1 MAKKILNI
9 EDLYKKVDTESMDV
23 SYVDYWT
30 KIDTSLIQ
38 HYIESYGLKT
48 KTKTGAACSV
58 GCENCQVSHIEKY
71 KKDYPSHPVESKR
84 KIKADPK
91 AFPTHAFQISCPLIP
106 KDYLEQYSE
115 FASEL
120 SEEEKDAL
128 IINTDPVTF
137 ASKMFNWKPR
147 SHQEIALRCQSKKK
161 VFRFGRRS
169 GKSDALAIEIL
180 FHAFTRIR
188 EYFDEDIKEKV
199 TGIKILVCCPFD
211 SQVTA
216 IFNRILE
223 LLNGNPSLKKEFRY
237 KQSPYHQ
244 IRLDNGAIISGFT
257 TGSNGASA
265 VRGQDAHVI
274 VLDEVDYMTEKDFTT
289 ILPIAQSHSDCLI
302 RAASTPSGLRSKF
315 YEWCQEA
322 ADWKEFYFPTAVID
336 ETPFAQTKISW
347 RSLRNEMR
355 REYTSDGWLQE
366 VMAMFISNADGVF
379 AAPLVT
385 SAMEGYTYA
394 QMREAKIRGDLGG
407 FRYSLGVD
415 WNTSFGTWI
424 CVTGY
429 HPQVGLQVMEIIN
442 VPKQNF
448 TQLQGL
454 QKITELLSY
463 WQPQHIYVDKG
474 HGATQWETLKMWSS
488 QQKPGSYEYMVQRRI
503 KAYDF
508 GSKVQIKEPSS
519 GRLIEHP
526 AKPFLVENAVRRF
539 EDKVIKFSF
548 EDELLRK
555 QLLNYIIKSR
565 QPNGTPVFGQD
576 NTSIGDHALDA
587 FMLSLVAFTIEEG
600 PLAISRG
607 MASEI
612 GIRETIGHSMIG
624 DQIQDPRDKR
634 LTGSDLLRHIAKERE
649 SAIESRQQG
658 GFPGE
663 KKTEHYSDLDRRAWE
678 RDMIVS
684 RDEKGNMGT
693 RLAPSFNSRHNYQR
707 HSGRIIK

>member
-1 MAKKILNI
+1 MKRILKI
-9 EDLYKKVDTESMDV
+9 EDLYKKVTTEASDV
-23 SYVDYWT
+23 SYIDYWN
-30 KIDTSLIQ
+30 KVDEPIVQ
-38 HYIESYGLKT
+38 HYIDNYGLKT
-48 KTKTGAACSV
+48 KTRSGGACTV
-58 GCENCQVSHIEKY
+58 GCQNCQISHIEKY
-71 KKDYPSHPVESKR
+71 KKDYPVHPIESKR
-84 KIKADPK
+84 KVKADPK
-91 AFPTHAFQISCPLIP
+91 TFPTHAFQISCPLIP
-106 KDYLEQYSE
+106 KDYLEQYSD

-120 SEEEKDAL
+120 SPEEKEAL
-128 IINTDPVTF
+128 VINTDPVSF
-137 ASKMFNWKPR
+137 AEKMFSWKPR

-161 VFRFGRRS
+161 VYRFGRRS
-169 GKSDALAIEIL
+169 GKSDALAVEIL

-188 EYFDEDIKEKV
+188 EYYDNDIKENV
-199 TGIKILVCCPFD
+199 TGIKILICCPFD

-216 IFNRILE
+216 IFNRMLE
-223 LLNGNPSLKKEFRY
+223 LLNSNPSLKKEFRY

-244 IRLDNGAIISGFT
+244 LRLENGAIISGFT

-322 ADWKEFYFPTAVID
+322 PDWKEFYFPTAVID
-336 ETPFAQTKISW
+336 ETPFAIAKINW
-347 RSLRNEMR
+347 KSLRNEMR

-379 AAPLVT
+379 AAPLVAA
-385 SAMEGYTYA
+385 AMDGYTYSD
-394 QMREAKIRGDLGG
+394 MRDMKIRGELTA

-424 CVTGY
+424 CITGY
-429 HPQVGLQVMEIIN
+429 HPQVGLRVMEIVN

-454 QKITELLSY
+454 QKITELLTF
-463 WQPQHIYVDKG
+463 WQPEHIYVDKG
-474 HGATQWETLKMWSS
+474 HGATQWETLKMWAS
-488 QQKPGSYEYMVQRRI
+488 QQKPGTYEFNVQRKI

-508 GSKVQIKEPSS
+508 GSKVSIKEPAT

-539 EDKVIKFSF
+539 EDRIIKFSY
-548 EDELLRK
+548 EDDLLRK

-565 QPNGTPVFGQD
+565 QGNGTPVFGQD

-600 PLAISRG
+600 PLAVAKGLSTQ
-607 MASEI
+607 I
-612 GIRETIGHSMIG
+612 GIREMVGHQILG
-624 DQIQDPRDKR
+624 DQLQDPHSKK
-634 LTGSDLLRHIAKERE
+634 LTGGDLLRHLQNERN
-649 SAIESRQQG
+649 SAIDSRKNG
-658 GFPGE
+658 SGPLD

-684 RDEKGNMGT
+684 RDQKGNLDQRVG
-693 RLAPSFNSRHNYQR
+693 PSFNPRHNYQR

>member
-1 MAKKILNI
+1 MTKILKL
-9 EDLYKKVDTESMDV
+9 EDLYKKVETETVDI
-23 SYVDYWT
+23 SYINYWQ
-30 KIDTSLIQ
+30 SPEYAFIQ
-38 HYIESYGLKT
+38 EYIESYGLRT
-48 KTKTGAACSV
+48 KTKSGAACSV
-58 GCENCQVSHIEKY
+58 GCQNCQVSHIEKY
-71 KKDYPSHPVESKR
+71 KKDYPSHPIESKR
-84 KIKADPK
+84 KMKADAK

-106 KDYLEQYSE
+106 KNYLHQYGDLVNELGPEEQE
-115 FASEL
+115 
-120 SEEEKDAL
+120 AL
-128 IINTDPVTF
+128 VMNTDPVVF
-137 ASKMFNWKPR
+137 AEKMFGWKPR
-147 SHQEIALRCQSKKK
+147 AHQEISLRCQSKKK
-161 VFRFGRRS
+161 VYRFGRRS
-169 GKSDALAIEIL
+169 GKSDALAVEIL
-180 FHAFTRIR
+180 FHAFTKIR
-188 EYFDEDIKEKV
+188 EYYDDDIKENV
-199 TGIKILVCCPFD
+199 TGIKILICCPFD

-216 IFNRILE
+216 LFNRMLE
-223 LLNGNPSLKKEFRY
+223 LLNGNLILKKEFRY

-244 IRLDNGAIISGFT
+244 LRFDNGAIISGFT

-302 RAASTPSGLRSKF
+302 RVASTPSGLRSKF

-322 ADWKEFYFPTAVID
+322 PDWKEFYFPTAVID
-336 ETPFAQTKISW
+336 ETPFATTKISW
-347 RSLRNEMR
+347 KNLRTEMR

-366 VMAMFISNADGVF
+366 VMAIFISNADGVF
-379 AAPLVT
+379 AAPLVAA
-385 SAMEGYTYA
+385 AMDGYSYA
-394 QMREAKIRGDLGG
+394 DMRQEKLNGG
-407 FRYSLGVD
+407 FAGFKFSLGVD

-424 CVTGY
+424 CITGY
-429 HPQVGLQVMEIIN
+429 HPSIGLRVMEIVN

-454 QKITELLSY
+454 QKITELLSF
-463 WQPQHIYVDKG
+463 WQPEHVYVDRG

-488 QQKPGSYEYMVQRRI
+488 QQKPGTYEFNVQRRI

-508 GSKVQIKEPSS
+508 GSKISIREPGT

-526 AKPFLVENAVRRF
+526 AKPFLIENAVRRF
-539 EDKVIKFSF
+539 EDKVIKFSY
-548 EDELLRK
+548 EDDLLRK

-587 FMLSLVAFTIEEG
+587 FMLSLVAYTIEDG
-600 PLAISRG
+600 PLAISG
-607 MASEI
+607 KVSTSI
-612 GIRETIGHSMIG
+612 GIKEMIGHEMLG
-624 DQIQDPRDKR
+624 DQLQDDHQKK
-634 LTGSDLLRHIAKERE
+634 LTGGELLRHLQNERT
-649 SAIESRQQG
+649 SAIEGRKSG
-658 GFPGE
+658 SSPHE

-684 RDEKGNMGT
+684 RDEKGQLGQ

>member
-1 MAKKILNI
+1 MKRILKI
-9 EDLYKKVDTESMDV
+9 EDLYKKVSTEASDV
-23 SYVDYWT
+23 SYIDYWG
-30 KIDTSLIQ
+30 KVDEPIVQ
-38 HYIESYGLKT
+38 HYIETYGLKT
-48 KTKTGAACSV
+48 KTRSGAACTV
-58 GCENCQVSHIEKY
+58 GCQNCQISHIEKY
-71 KKDYPSHPVESKR
+71 KKDYSTHPIESKR

-115 FASEL
+115 FANGL

-128 IINTDPVTF
+128 VINTDPVSF
-137 ASKMFNWKPR
+137 AEKMFSWKPR
-147 SHQEIALRCQSKKK
+147 AHQEIALRCQSKKK
-161 VFRFGRRS
+161 VYRFGRRS
-169 GKSDALAIEIL
+169 GKSDALAVEIL

-188 EYFDEDIKEKV
+188 EYYDDDIKENV
-199 TGIKILVCCPFD
+199 TGIKILICCPFD

-216 IFNRILE
+216 IFNRMLE
-223 LLNGNPSLKKEFRY
+223 LLNSNISLKKEFRY

-244 IRLDNGAIISGFT
+244 IRLENGAIISGFT

-302 RAASTPSGLRSKF
+302 RVASTPSGLRSKF

-322 ADWKEFYFPTAVID
+322 PDWKEFYFPTAVID
-336 ETPFAQTKISW
+336 ETPFAIAKISW
-347 RSLRNEMR
+347 KSLRTEMR

-379 AAPLVT
+379 AAPLVAA
-385 SAMEGYTYA
+385 AMDGYTYSN
-394 QMREAKIRGDLGG
+394 MRDMKIKGELTG

-424 CVTGY
+424 CITGY
-429 HPQVGLQVMEIIN
+429 HSQVGLRVMEIVN

-454 QKITELLSY
+454 QKITELLTF

-488 QQKPGSYEYMVQRRI
+488 QQKPGTYEFNVQRRI

-508 GSKVQIKEPSS
+508 GSKVSIKEPAT

-539 EDKVIKFSF
+539 EDRIIKFSY
-548 EDELLRK
+548 EDDLLRK

-565 QPNGTPVFGQD
+565 QSNGTPVFGQD

-600 PLAISRG
+600 PLAITKGLST
-607 MASEI
+607 EV
-612 GIRETIGHSMIG
+612 GIKEMIGHQIIG
-624 DQIQDPRDKR
+624 DQLQDPNGKK
-634 LTGSDLLRHIAKERE
+634 LVGADLLRHLQNERN
-649 SAIESRQQG
+649 SAIDSRKNG
-658 GFPGE
+658 SGPYE
-663 KKTEHYSDLDRRAWE
+663 KKTEHYSDLDRKAWE

-684 RDEKGNMGT
+684 RDNKGNLGQ
-693 RLAPSFNSRHNYQR
+693 RVGPSFNPRHNYQR

>member
-1 MAKKILNI
+1 MSRILKL
-9 EDLYKKVDTESMDV
+9 EDLYKRVETESNDV
-23 SYVDYWT
+23 SYLDYWT
-30 KIDTSLIQ
+30 KISEGLVQ
-38 HYIESYGLKT
+38 HYIDTYGLRT
-48 KTKTGAACSV
+48 KTKTGAACIV

-71 KKDYPSHPVESKR
+71 KKDYPSHPIESKR
-84 KIKADPK
+84 KVKADPK
-91 AFPTHAFQISCPLIP
+91 AFPSHAFQVSCPLIP
-106 KDYLEQYSE
+106 KSYLDQYAD
-115 FASEL
+115 FAGSL
-120 SEEEKDAL
+120 SDDEKDAL
-128 IINTDPVTF
+128 LMNTDPIAF

-161 VFRFGRRS
+161 VYRFGRRS
-169 GKSDALAIEIL
+169 GKSDALAVEIL

-188 EYFDEDIKEKV
+188 EYYDEDIKENV
-199 TGIKILVCCPFD
+199 TGIKILICCPFD

-216 IFNRILE
+216 IFNRMLE
-223 LLNGNPSLKKEFRY
+223 LLNSNISLKKEFRY

-244 IRLDNGAIISGFT
+244 IRLENGAIISGFT

-302 RAASTPSGLRSKF
+302 RVASTPSGLRSKF

-322 ADWKEFYFPTAVID
+322 PDWKEFYFPTAVID
-336 ETPFAQTKISW
+336 ETPFAVTKISW
-347 RSLRNEMR
+347 KNLRTEMR

-379 AAPLVT
+379 AASLVA
-385 SAMEGYTYA
+385 SAMDGYTYA
-394 QMREAKIRGDLGG
+394 QMRESKMNGELSG

-424 CVTGY
+424 CITGY
-429 HPQVGLQVMEIIN
+429 HPTVGLRVMEIVN

-454 QKITELLSY
+454 QKITELLAF
-463 WQPQHIYVDKG
+463 WHPEHIYVDKG

-488 QQKPGSYEYMVQRRI
+488 QQKPGTYEFNVQRKV

-508 GSKVQIKEPSS
+508 GSKVSIREPAS

-539 EDKVIKFSF
+539 EDKIIKFSY
-548 EDELLRK
+548 EDDLLKR

-587 FMLSLVAFTIEEG
+587 FMLSLVAFTIEDG
-600 PLAISRG
+600 PLAVNKNL
-607 MASEI
+607 ASGI
-612 GIRETIGHSMIG
+612 GIQETLGHQMLV
-624 DQIQDPRDKR
+624 DQMQDPQDRK
-634 LTGSDLLRHIAKERE
+634 LSGPDLLRYLQNERS
-649 SAIESRQQG
+649 SAIENRKNGTGLGQ
-658 GFPGE
+658 

-684 RDEKGNMGT
+684 RDEKGNFGQ

-707 HSGRIIK
+707 QSGRIIK